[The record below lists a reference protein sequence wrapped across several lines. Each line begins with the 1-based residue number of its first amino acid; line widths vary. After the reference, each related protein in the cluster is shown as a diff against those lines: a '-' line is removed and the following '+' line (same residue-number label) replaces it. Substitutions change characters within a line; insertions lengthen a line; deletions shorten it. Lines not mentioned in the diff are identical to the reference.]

1 MINKI
6 KISFCRNYK
15 DNKPILKELTKEE
28 LELKLTTFDN
38 KIINKHEAPAFVGEY
53 FDGKGRKNENLL
65 ARTLITL
72 DMDNYNGS
80 ISDLE
85 AFLDNVLNKYGGI

>member
-15 DNKPILKELTKEE
+15 DNKPIFKELTKEE

-38 KIINKHEAPAFVGEY
+38 KIINKH
-53 FDGKGRKNENLL
+53 D
-65 ARTLITL
+65 
-72 DMDNYNGS
+72 
-80 ISDLE
+80 
-85 AFLDNVLNKYGGI
+85 